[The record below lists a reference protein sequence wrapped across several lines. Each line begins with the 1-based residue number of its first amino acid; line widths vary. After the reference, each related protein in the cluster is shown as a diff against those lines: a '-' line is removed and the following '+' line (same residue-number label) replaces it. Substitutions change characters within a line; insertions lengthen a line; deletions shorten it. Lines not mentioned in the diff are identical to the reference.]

1 MAASVHGGEDVM
13 SEKDFTRELLEEAER
28 IDREEIATPDED
40 AEGRWI
46 FVRPRR
52 AKDPSQIYS
61 LRLPVTVVEQI
72 RVIAA
77 SKGEAPTALLR
88 DWLIEHLDDALKEIG
103 EGSSES
109 SARQK
114 KKGIPGSEGAAIRSK
129 TRVQRKA
136 SGSAR
141 AAPGRKTATR
151 AAAKGSRRD

>member
-1 MAASVHGGEDVM
+1 MATSVHGGEDVM
-13 SEKDFTRELLEEAER
+13 SEKDFTRELLEEVER

-72 RVIAA
+72 RVVAA

-88 DWLIEHLDDALKEIG
+88 DWVIEPLDDALKEIG
-103 EGSSES
+103 EGWSES

-114 KKGIPGSEGAAIRSK
+114 KKGIPGSEGPAIRSK
-129 TRVQRKA
+129 TREA